1 MTVSEDFHMQPAPRY
16 PSCRAATSKTGR
28 CAATTTPASTDAV
41 ISLLQDTA
49 RSCRELYDR
58 EFRARIPGMT
68 QARAAVIANL
78 ARHEGLTQARLAET
92 LNVKPIT
99 LVRLLDKIERLG
111 WIERWPLPGDRR
123 AWSLRLT
130 PASCR
135 LLGEIR
141 AVDRAIANDAG
152 AGIDVASHAM
162 LIAMLTKLKENLI
175 IDKSGTVA
183 RGDDG

>member
-1 MTVSEDFHMQPAPRY
+1 MTISEDFHMQTAPI
-16 PSCRAATSKTGR
+16 PFCRAAASKTGR
-28 CAATTTPASTDAV
+28 CAETATPASTDMV
-41 ISLLQDTA
+41 ISLLKDTA
-49 RSCRELYDR
+49 RLCRERYDR

-68 QARAAVIANL
+68 RARAVVIGHL
-78 ARHEGLTQARLAET
+78 ALHEGLTQARLAET

-152 AGIDVASHAM
+152 AGIDASSHAT
-162 LIAMLTKLKENLI
+162 LIAMLTKLKVNFTI
-175 IDKSGTVA
+175 AKSGTVA